1 MVAGRGMGLN
11 ENEDKGNTKVIEMF
25 YVSMRE
31 VDSWANTPVKIKRT
45 AYLRMS
51 I

>member
-1 MVAGRGMGLN
+1 MMVIA
-11 ENEDKGNTKVIEMF
+11 VIIASFWKDYVELEMF